1 MVCYGISGVVNS
13 QTLYTEGLG
22 TLSATLQATLRTIRV
37 SAGSCSLGVS

>member
-22 TLSATLQATLRTIRV
+22 TVSATLQTLLFELSE
-37 SAGSCSLGVS
+37 SALEAVRHH